1 MGPGGEN
8 FLFGLMILFLGLD
21 RLLIVDLMNFE
32 EGGLKVMELGSFL

>member
-21 RLLIVDLMNFE
+21 RLLVVNLMDFE
-32 EGGLKVMELGSFL
+32 EGGFEVVELGSFL